1 MNKFKS
7 ILKKLPIKFIITN
20 LFFIVS
26 LMILYLSNGISL
38 WTLGFLFDVSFFIG
52 LVSLVYFIVGNNLAK
67 NILFTIIGFIFTFLY
82 NVDYIYHGN
91 FGRFASAASIAN
103 ADMVLDNFGAYEINI
118 DIINIILFALFALF
132 VVFLFVFKNKK
143 QSFKERVLYIIPSL
157 LIFVPF
163 IFVYI
168 MCYNDQLK
176 LDILLFPKR
185 HKFPNFINNFGYI
198 FYRYE
203 DLMVVL
209 ESLGG

>member
-1 MNKFKS
+1 MDKFKS

-52 LVSLVYFIVGNNLAK
+52 LVSLVYFITGNNLAK
-67 NILFTIIGFIFTFLY
+67 NILLTIIGFIFTFLY
-82 NVDYIYHGN
+82 NVDYIYHGK
-91 FGRFASAASIAN
+91 FGRFASASSLAN

-132 VVFLFVFKNKK
+132 VVFLFVLKNKK

-157 LIFVPF
+157 SSCL
-163 IFVYI
+163 
-168 MCYNDQLK
+168 N
-176 LDILLFPKR
+176 
-185 HKFPNFINNFGYI
+185 
-198 FYRYE
+198 
-203 DLMVVL
+203 
-209 ESLGG
+209 